1 MDAGIIIQVV
11 LLLVGFVFL
20 IKGSDFFVDGASSI
34 ASILKIPTI
43 IVGLTIVAFGTSAPE
58 AAVSITSSLT
68 GNNAM
73 AVSNV
78 IGSNLFNIL
87 MVIGVSALLSDLLM
101 EKSVLNKDLPFLVGI
116 TILFTIF
123 LFIGWDISSIEG
135 IILLLILV
143 AYLAYLIINARKSKD
158 ANEVEKPKFSLPKSI
173 IFIII
178 GLAGIILGGDL
189 VVDSASYIAM
199 ALGMSETLVGLTIVA
214 IGTSLPE
221 LVTSLTAL
229 KKGENQLVIGNV
241 IGSNI
246 FNILFVLGAS
256 SAISAIPINSGMLTD
271 IIFMIIVTIL
281 CFIFGKTQDK
291 YDKKRGYNISC
302 IIRCLHDFCNYEK
315 LILLIHKPY
324 KYLMKLVHHKLH
336 IHLGLWICH
345 FQMSIF
351 F

>member
-11 LLLVGFVFL
+11 LLLVGFLFL

-34 ASILKIPTI
+34 ASHLKIPTI

-78 IGSNLFNIL
+78 IGSNLFNML
-87 MVIGVSALLSDLLM
+87 MVIGIAALLSNLLM
-101 EKSVLNKDLPFLVGI
+101 EKSVLKKDLPFLVAI
-116 TILFTIF
+116 TLLFAIF
-123 LFIGWDISSIEG
+123 IFIGWDITNIEG
-135 IILLLILV
+135 IILLIIL
-143 AYLAYLIINARKSKD
+143 AGYIIYLIRGSKKSKN
-158 ANEVEKPKFSLPKSI
+158 ANEVAAAKFTLPKSI
-173 IFIII
+173 VLIII
-178 GLAGIILGGDL
+178 GLAGIIIGGDL
-189 VVDSASYIAM
+189 VVDSASAIAI

-221 LVTSLTAL
+221 LVTSITAL
-229 KKGENQLVIGNV
+229 RKGENQLVIGNV

-256 SAISAIPINSGMLTD
+256 SAISRIPLDSSMLID
-271 IIFMIIVTIL
+271 VLFMMGVTIL

-291 YDKKRGYNISC
+291 YDKKEGVI
-302 IIRCLHDFCNYEK
+302 
-315 LILLIHKPY
+315 LIALFIAYMAFAILRN
-324 KYLMKLVHHKLH
+324 
-336 IHLGLWICH
+336 
-345 FQMSIF
+345 
-351 F
+351 

>member
-58 AAVSITSSLT
+58 AAVSITSSIA

-78 IGSNLFNIL
+78 IGSNLFNML
-87 MVIGVSALLSDLLM
+87 MVIGVSALLGDLLM
-101 EKSVLNKDLPFLVGI
+101 EKKVLDKDLPFLVGI
-116 TILFTIF
+116 TILWAV
-123 LFIGWDISSIEG
+123 FIIVGWDVTNIEG

-143 AYLAYLIINARKSKD
+143 AYIVLLIRGARKSSD
-158 ANEVEKPKFSLPKSI
+158 ANEVEKPKLTLPKSI
-173 IFIII
+173 IFMLI
-178 GLAGIILGGDL
+178 GLAGIIIGGDL
-189 VVDSASYIAM
+189 VVDRASAIAI
-199 ALGMSETLVGLTIVA
+199 AFGMSETLVGLTIVA

-256 SAISAIPINSGMLTD
+256 SAISAIPLDSSLLTD
-271 IIFMIIVTIL
+271 VLFMLGVTIL
-281 CFIFGKTQDK
+281 CFIFGKTQEK
-291 YDKKRGYNISC
+291 YDKKEG
-302 IIRCLHDFCNYEK
+302 IILVTLFVVYMAFA
-315 LILLIHKPY
+315 ILRN
-324 KYLMKLVHHKLH
+324 
-336 IHLGLWICH
+336 
-345 FQMSIF
+345 
-351 F
+351 

>member
-34 ASILKIPTI
+34 ASLLKIPTI
-43 IVGLTIVAFGTSAPE
+43 IVGLTIVALGTSAPE

-78 IGSNLFNIL
+78 IGSNLFNML
-87 MVIGVSALLSDLLM
+87 MVIGIAALISNLTM
-101 EKSVLNKDLPFLVGI
+101 EKSVLEKDLPFLVGI
-116 TILFTIF
+116 TVLWAIF
-123 LFIGWDISSIEG
+123 IIVGWDITNIEG
-135 IILLLILV
+135 IILLVIMIAYIIILV
-143 AYLAYLIINARKSKD
+143 INTRKSGE
-158 ANEVEKPKFSLPKSI
+158 ANEVEKPKFGLPKSI
-173 IFIII
+173 ILILV
-178 GLAGIILGGDL
+178 GLVGIVLGGDL
-189 VVDSASYIAM
+189 VVDSASAIAI

-221 LVTSLTAL
+221 LVTSITAI

-256 SAISAIPINSGMLTD
+256 SAISAIPLDSSMLID
-271 IIFMIIVTIL
+271 VLFMLAVTVL
-281 CFIFGKTQDK
+281 CFIFGKTQEK
-291 YDKKRGYNISC
+291 YDKKEGAILVLLFIGYMA
-302 IIRCLHDFCNYEK
+302 FA
-315 LILLIHKPY
+315 ILRN
-324 KYLMKLVHHKLH
+324 
-336 IHLGLWICH
+336 
-345 FQMSIF
+345 
-351 F
+351 

>member
-1 MDAGIIIQVV
+1 MDFGIIIQVV

-87 MVIGVSALLSDLLM
+87 MVIGISALLGDLLM
-101 EKSVLNKDLPFLVGI
+101 EKSVLNKDLPFLVLI
-116 TILFTIF
+116 TVIF
-123 LFIGWDISSIEG
+123 AGFIVIGWNITSLEG
-135 IILLLILV
+135 IVLLVILIG
-143 AYLAYLIINARKSKD
+143 YITYLIRSARKSGN
-158 ANEVEKPKFSLPKSI
+158 ANEVEKPKLSLPKSI
-173 IFIII
+173 IFIIV
-178 GLAGIILGGDL
+178 GLAGIVLGGDS
-189 VVDSASYIAM
+189 VVNSASEIAM

-256 SAISAIPINSGMLTD
+256 SAISAIPLDSSMLID
-271 IIFMIIVTIL
+271 VIFMVIVTVI

-291 YDKKRGYNISC
+291 FDKKEG
-302 IIRCLHDFCNYEK
+302 IILVALFIVYMAFA
-315 LILLIHKPY
+315 ILRN
-324 KYLMKLVHHKLH
+324 
-336 IHLGLWICH
+336 
-345 FQMSIF
+345 
-351 F
+351 

>member
-34 ASILKIPTI
+34 AALLKIPTI

-68 GNNAM
+68 GSNAL

-78 IGSNLFNIL
+78 IGSNLFNML
-87 MVIGVSALLSDLLM
+87 MVIGIAALLSELLM
-101 EKSVLNKDLPFLVGI
+101 EKSVLEKDLPFLVGI
-116 TILFTIF
+116 TLLWAVFII
-123 LFIGWDISSIEG
+123 IGWDITNIEG

-143 AYLAYLIINARKSKD
+143 AYIFYLVRDAKKSSE
-158 ANEVEKPKFSLPKSI
+158 ATEVEEPKFTLPKSI
-173 IFIII
+173 IFILV
-178 GLAGIILGGDL
+178 GLAGIIIGGDL
-189 VVDSASYIAM
+189 VVDSASAIAI

-221 LVTSLTAL
+221 LVTSITAL

-256 SAISAIPINSGMLTD
+256 SAISAIPLDSSLLIDVL
-271 IIFMIIVTIL
+271 FMFAVTVL
-281 CFIFGKTQDK
+281 CFIFGKTQEK
-291 YDKKRGYNISC
+291 YDKKEGVI
-302 IIRCLHDFCNYEK
+302 
-315 LILLIHKPY
+315 LIALFIAYMAFAILRN
-324 KYLMKLVHHKLH
+324 
-336 IHLGLWICH
+336 
-345 FQMSIF
+345 
-351 F
+351 

>member
-1 MDAGIIIQVV
+1 MDASIILQVV

-34 ASILKIPTI
+34 AAILKIPTV

-68 GNNAM
+68 GSNAM

-78 IGSNLFNIL
+78 IGSNLFNML
-87 MVIGVSALLSDLLM
+87 MVIGIAALFGDLLM
-101 EKSVLNKDLPFLVGI
+101 EKNVLEKDLPFLVGI
-116 TILFTIF
+116 TVLWAVFIV
-123 LFIGWDISSIEG
+123 IGWDISNIEG
-135 IILLLILV
+135 IILLIILIT
-143 AYLAYLIINARKSKD
+143 YIFYLIRNAGKSG
-158 ANEVEKPKFSLPKSI
+158 AASYVEKPKLTTPKSI
-173 IFIII
+173 IFMVV
-178 GLAGIILGGDL
+178 GLAGIVLGGDL
-189 VVDSASYIAM
+189 VVNSASDIAI

-256 SAISAIPINSGMLTD
+256 SAISQIPLDSSMLLD
-271 IIFMIIVTIL
+271 VVFMVGVTIL

-291 YDKKRGYNISC
+291 YDKKEG
-302 IIRCLHDFCNYEK
+302 IILVGLFIVYMAFA
-315 LILLIHKPY
+315 ILRN
-324 KYLMKLVHHKLH
+324 
-336 IHLGLWICH
+336 
-345 FQMSIF
+345 
-351 F
+351 

>member
-68 GNNAM
+68 GSNAL

-87 MVIGVSALLSDLLM
+87 MVIGISALLGDLLM
-101 EKSVLNKDLPFLVGI
+101 EKDVLNKDLPFLVGI
-116 TILFTIF
+116 TVLWAIF
-123 LFIGWDISSIEG
+123 IIVGWDITNIEG
-135 IILLLILV
+135 IILLIILI
-143 AYLAYLIINARKSKD
+143 AYIGFLIYNTRKSGN
-158 ANEVEKPKFSLPKSI
+158 ANEVEKPKFSLPKSV
-173 IFIII
+173 IFILV
-178 GLAGIILGGDL
+178 GLAGIIVGGDL
-189 VVDSASYIAM
+189 VVDSASNIAI

-214 IGTSLPE
+214 IGTSLP
-221 LVTSLTAL
+221 
-229 KKGENQLVIGNV
+229 GENQLVIGNV

-256 SAISAIPINSGMLTD
+256 SAISAIPLDSSLLTD
-271 IIFMIIVTIL
+271 VLFMLGVTVL
-281 CFIFGKTQDK
+281 CFIFGKTQEK
-291 YDKKRGYNISC
+291 YDKKEG
-302 IIRCLHDFCNYEK
+302 IILVTLFVVYMAFA
-315 LILLIHKPY
+315 ILRN
-324 KYLMKLVHHKLH
+324 
-336 IHLGLWICH
+336 
-345 FQMSIF
+345 
-351 F
+351 

>member
-1 MDAGIIIQVV
+1 MDFGIIIQVI

-34 ASILKIPTI
+34 ASILKVPTI

-78 IGSNLFNIL
+78 IGSNMFNLL
-87 MVIGVSALLSDLLM
+87 MVIGIAALLSDLVM
-101 EKSVLNKDLPFLVGI
+101 EKSVLNKDLPFLVII
-116 TILFTIF
+116 TALVGVFIF
-123 LFIGWDISSIEG
+123 LGGDISSIEG
-135 IILLLILV
+135 IILIVLLI
-143 AYLAYLIINARKSKD
+143 AYVAYLIIGAFRLGVTNYVD
-158 ANEVEKPKFSLPKSI
+158 KPKMSLPKSI
-173 IFIII
+173 IFIVV
-178 GLAGIILGGDL
+178 GLAGIIIGGDF
-189 VVDSASYIAM
+189 VVDSTSAIAI

-221 LVTSLTAL
+221 LVTSITAL

-256 SAISAIPINSGMLTD
+256 SAISAIPISSS
-271 IIFMIIVTIL
+271 MIIDTIMMVAVTVL

-291 YDKKRGYNISC
+291 YDKKEGVI
-302 IIRCLHDFCNYEK
+302 
-315 LILLIHKPY
+315 LIALFIAY
-324 KYLMKLVHHKLH
+324 MAFA
-336 IHLGLWICH
+336 I
-345 FQMSIF
+345 MRN
-351 F
+351 

>member
-1 MDAGIIIQVV
+1 MDMSIPLQFV
-11 LLLVGFVFL
+11 LLIVGFVFL

-34 ASILKIPTI
+34 ASLLKIPTI

-58 AAVSITSSLT
+58 AAVSITSAIT

-87 MVIGVSALLSDLLM
+87 MVIGISALLGELLM
-101 EKSVLNKDLPFLVGI
+101 EKDVLNKDLPFLVGI
-116 TILFTIF
+116 TVLFAAFII
-123 LFIGWDISSIEG
+123 IGWNVSQIEG
-135 IILLLILV
+135 IILLVILIAYV
-143 AYLAYLIINARKSKD
+143 AHLIKSAKKSDNA
-158 ANEVEKPKFSLPKSI
+158 NVVEKPKFTLPQSI

-178 GLAGIILGGDL
+178 GLAGIVIGGDL
-189 VVDSASYIAM
+189 VVNSASDIAI
-199 ALGMSETLVGLTIVA
+199 AFGMSETLVGLTIVA

-256 SAISAIPINSGMLTD
+256 SAITAISLDSSMLIDVT
-271 IIFMIIVTIL
+271 FMVFVTVL

-291 YDKKRGYNISC
+291 FDRKEGA
-302 IIRCLHDFCNYEK
+302 
-315 LILLIHKPY
+315 ILVALFIAY
-324 KYLMKLVHHKLH
+324 M
-336 IHLGLWICH
+336 
-345 FQMSIF
+345 IF
-351 F
+351 AILRN

>member
-1 MDAGIIIQVV
+1 MDAGIIIQVI
-11 LLLVGFVFL
+11 LLIIGFVFL
-20 IKGSDFFVDGASSI
+20 IKGSDFFVDGASSV
-34 ASILKIPTI
+34 ASLLKIPTI

-68 GNNAM
+68 GSNAM

-87 MVIGVSALLSDLLM
+87 MVIGVSALLGDLLM
-101 EKSVLNKDLPFLVGI
+101 EKDVLNKDLPFLMGI
-116 TILFTIF
+116 TILLSIF
-123 LFIGWDISSIEG
+123 IFIGWNITNIEG
-135 IILLLILV
+135 IVLLVLLI
-143 AYLAYLIINARKSKD
+143 AYVVYLIRNAQKSSD
-158 ANEVEKPKFSLPKSI
+158 ANAVEKPKLSLPKSI
-173 IFIII
+173 VFIIV

-189 VVDSASYIAM
+189 VVNSASSIAM

-256 SAISAIPINSGMLTD
+256 SAISAIPLNSSM
-271 IIFMIIVTIL
+271 IIDVVFMILVTIL
-281 CFIFGKTQDK
+281 CFIFGKTQEK
-291 YDKKRGYNISC
+291 YDKKEG
-302 IIRCLHDFCNYEK
+302 IILVLLFIAYMAFA
-315 LILLIHKPY
+315 ILRN
-324 KYLMKLVHHKLH
+324 
-336 IHLGLWICH
+336 
-345 FQMSIF
+345 
-351 F
+351 

>member
-34 ASILKIPTI
+34 ASILKIPTV

-68 GNNAM
+68 GSNAM

-78 IGSNLFNIL
+78 IGSNLFNML
-87 MVIGVSALLSDLLM
+87 MVIGVSALLGDLLM
-101 EKSVLNKDLPFLVGI
+101 EKKVLDKDLPFLVGI
-116 TILFTIF
+116 TVLWAVFII
-123 LFIGWDISSIEG
+123 IGWNITNIEG
-135 IILLLILV
+135 IILLIILIAYI
-143 AYLAYLIINARKSKD
+143 AYLVRDSRKSSD
-158 ANEVEKPKFSLPKSI
+158 ANEVEKPKLTLPKSI
-173 IFIII
+173 IFMLV

-189 VVDSASYIAM
+189 VVDSASAIAI

-256 SAISAIPINSGMLTD
+256 SAISAIPLDSSLLIDVVFMLAIT
-271 IIFMIIVTIL
+271 VL
-281 CFIFGKTQDK
+281 CFIFGKTQEK
-291 YDKKRGYNISC
+291 YDKKEG
-302 IIRCLHDFCNYEK
+302 IILVTLFVVYMAFA
-315 LILLIHKPY
+315 ILRN
-324 KYLMKLVHHKLH
+324 
-336 IHLGLWICH
+336 
-345 FQMSIF
+345 
-351 F
+351 